1 MYLSDLFSQ
10 TNSKTEIVKLCIDS
24 NDVIKNSVFFAID
37 GYTRNG
43 NDYIQDAVIKG
54 AVAVVT
60 ERDINNDYG
69 VTIIKVKDVRETIA
83 LTAAKFY
90 NNPADKLKIVFIT
103 GTNGKTSTAFLIKSI
118 LEHAG
123 KKVGIIGTLGA
134 RWNDKIIDTG
144 YTTPDPIVLH
154 GILSRMLDD
163 GMEYVIIE
171 ASAHA
176 VYLKKLAGIRATV
189 GILTNITQ
197 DHLDFFKTMENY
209 AKVKIDFI
217 NSNAC
222 YYSVI
227 NADNI
232 KYEFKKPS
240 LTYGIKNP
248 ADVFALDVEEGHES
262 NFVINS
268 ADEIYTINTRLKG
281 IFNVY
286 NILAAAACAHIL
298 GIKKDDIAEGVWALD
313 SIDGRYNVTDTAK
326 GKIIID
332 FAHTPDGL
340 DNLLKAAREFKPHKL
355 ICVFGCGGNRD
366 ALKRPVM
373 GRIAEKL
380 SDVLVLTSDNP
391 RYENPQDI
399 ISDIKRGMRGD
410 KACFEIVDRKAAIK
424 YAIGLM
430 VNDDV
435 LVIAGKG
442 AENYIETNGV
452 KSEYSDK
459 NAVYEILGADN

>member
-10 TNSKTEIVKLCIDS
+10 TDSKEEVVKLCIDS
-24 NDVIKNSVFFAID
+24 NEVIKNSVFFAID

-43 NDYIQDAVIKG
+43 NDYIEDAVQKG
-54 AVAVVT
+54 AVAIVT
-60 ERDINNDYG
+60 EHDIKEDFG
-69 VTIIKVKDVRETIA
+69 VQIIKVNDVRETMA

-90 NNPADKLKIVFIT
+90 NNPADKLKIVFVT
-103 GTNGKTSTAFLIKSI
+103 GTNGKTSTTFLIESI
-118 LEHAG
+118 LRCAG
-123 KKVGIIGTLGA
+123 KKTGIIGTLGA
-134 RWNDKIIDTG
+134 RWNDNIIDTEH
-144 YTTPDPIVLH
+144 TTPDPIVLH
-154 GILSRMLDD
+154 ELLSRMLKD
-163 GMEYVIIE
+163 GIEYVIIE

-176 VYLKKLAGIRATV
+176 IYLKKLAGIRAIV
-189 GILTNITQ
+189 GVLTNITQ

-240 LTYGIKNP
+240 LTYGIYSP
-248 ADVFALDVEEGHES
+248 SDVFALDVQEGREH
-262 NFVINS
+262 NFVINL
-268 ADEIYTINTRLKG
+268 ADEIYTINTRLEG
-281 IFNVY
+281 LFNVY
-286 NILAAAACAHIL
+286 NILAAATCAHIL
-298 GIKKDDIAEGVWALD
+298 GIKKEDIVKGVWALD
-313 SIDGRYNVTDTAK
+313 KIDGRYNVIDTAN

-340 DNLLKAAREFKPHKL
+340 CNLLKAAREFKPHEL

-366 ALKRPVM
+366 ALKRPIM
-373 GRIAEKL
+373 GKIAEEL
-380 SDVLVLTSDNP
+380 SDVVVLTSDNP
-391 RYENPQDI
+391 RYENPQEI
-399 ISDIKRGMRGD
+399 IKEIKNGMCGD
-410 KACFEIVDRKAAIK
+410 KVCFEIPDRESAIK
-424 YAIGLM
+424 FAVGLM
-430 VNDDV
+430 VNNDI

-452 KSEYSDK
+452 KRAYSDK
-459 NAVYEILGADN
+459 DAVYEILGAN